1 MIKYIKYSGFVCA
14 LSLLTACSGREPSKD
29 EIADYF
35 IQKNLNL
42 AFMFQHP
49 STEQRAKFIEQIK
62 KELDIQSYDCKA
74 VEGFQKVWDCKINI
88 MAENQPQTATVRF
101 NRDESGKIH
110 GQE

>member
-1 MIKYIKYSGFVCA
+1 
-14 LSLLTACSGREPSKD
+14 
-29 EIADYF
+29 
-35 IQKNLNL
+35 
-42 AFMFQHP
+42 MFQHP